1 MGWCWGPA
9 RSPVPR
15 NLEDRHRRYSLR
27 GLAHSAHVSASG
39 LGSGRSGARFERSLR
54 PLASFCAQ
62 HDVHQLLHQAV
73 DGLGGVVRLVLER
86 GTVRRSGLCPTVPT
100 SSGTRRHVRRRDVRV
115 RLRRLVLDAW
125 SRRTASRNAAEG
137 AHGRAAAGSFSSGIL
152 SRTATAGRSAGGATP
167 RRTRPVSP
175 TVHPSLRPRFSIQPL
190 TTDSSQPTR
199 LGLI

>member
-1 MGWCWGPA
+1 MLRRAFTFTGFPVHDPRIRRSTSPECAPTPRGQPELPA
-9 RSPVPR
+9 LAWPQRLAGQV
-15 NLEDRHRRYSLR
+15 LEHRRGLV
-27 GLAHSAHVSASG
+27 LAHV
-39 LGSGRSGARFERSLR
+39 R
-54 PLASFCAQ
+54 
-62 HDVHQLLHQAV
+62 LLHQAV